1 LGRDIVPVI
10 AAGVIPLQG
19 GSMTVGIKRRLFISA
34 LGGAAFAWSLAAHAQ
49 QSALPVVGFLN
60 GASPDGV
67 ASQVGAFRQG
77 LAEAGY
83 VEGKNVSIE
92 YRWANDKYDRL
103 AALADEL
110 VSSRV
115 SVIVA
120 NSPANLVVKAATST
134 IPIVFT
140 TGADPVKLGL
150 VASLDHPGGNVTGVT
165 QLTGEVAQKRLELL
179 HQVVPAATDF
189 ALLVNPTDLAFVEA
203 VSQETAAAARELG
216 LQLHILQASSEGDFE
231 AVFAK
236 STQLRAGGL
245 VISAGVFFNSH
256 AEKLAALAIR
266 HSMPTIFSFRKFV
279 ADGGLMSYG
288 GSVTESYRIAG
299 GYAGRILKGD
309 KPADLPV
316 QQSTKIELFVNLKTA
331 KSLGLTIPQA
341 LLVAADEVIE

>member
-1 LGRDIVPVI
+1 
-10 AAGVIPLQG
+10 
-19 GSMTVGIKRRLFISA
+19 MTVGIKRRLFISA
-34 LGGAAFAWSLAAHAQ
+34 LGGAAFAWPLAAHAQ

-110 VSSRV
+110 VSSGV

-140 TGADPVKLGL
+140 PGADPVKLGL

-165 QLTGEVAQKRLELL
+165 QLTGEVTPKRLEFL
-179 HQVVPAATDF
+179 HELIPAATSV
-189 ALLVNPTDLAFVEA
+189 ALLVNPIDPAF
-203 VSQETAAAARELG
+203 SETGTREMEVAA
-216 LQLHILQASSEGDFE
+216 
-231 AVFAK
+231 
-236 STQLRAGGL
+236 
-245 VISAGVFFNSH
+245 
-256 AEKLAALAIR
+256 
-266 HSMPTIFSFRKFV
+266 P
-279 ADGGLMSYG
+279 
-288 GSVTESYRIAG
+288 
-299 GYAGRILKGD
+299 
-309 KPADLPV
+309 
-316 QQSTKIELFVNLKTA
+316 
-331 KSLGLTIPQA
+331 SLGL
-341 LLVAADEVIE
+341 